1 MNRELIVGFLTDR
14 PDQHQ
19 QFDRKTL
26 HSLCS
31 NLNRD
36 LPILIT
42 KVQGA
47 RRTVDVGLSVTAEEV
62 IIPYEPYRRAG
73 FLLFRPEGAT
83 ESERIKKS
91 LTEAFEKGYE
101 SVIVLSHSMPNLPTG
116 YIEDA
121 LSGLRDAGGIVLG
134 PLINGGFYLIGIT
147 RSVFDSA
154 ASSTVLPELCFSDGG
169 NKNEVIRRI
178 EELLIPLFLLPEWYL
193 VKTAEDLK
201 RVCDEN
207 EDDTEWNARWTQ
219 HSSDE
224 LF

>member
-1 MNRELIVGFLTDR
+1 MNRELIVGFLKDS
-14 PDQHQ
+14 PDQNQ

-26 HSLCS
+26 RSLCS

-47 RRTVDVGLSVTAEEV
+47 RKTVDVGLSVSTEEV
-62 IIPYEPYRRAG
+62 ITPYEPYRRAG
-73 FLLFRPEGAT
+73 FRLFLPDGAT
-83 ESERIKKS
+83 EGERIKKS
-91 LTEAFEKGYE
+91 LAEAFEKGYE
-101 SVIVLSHSMPNLPTG
+101 SVILLSHSMPNLPTG
-116 YIEDA
+116 YIEKA
-121 LSGLRDAGGIVLG
+121 LVRLRDAGGIVLG
-134 PLINGGFYLIGIT
+134 PLVNGGFYLIGIT
-147 RSVFDSA
+147 RSAFYST
-154 ASSTVLPELCFSDGG
+154 ASSTNLPELRFSDGG
-169 NKNEVIRRI
+169 NKNDVIGKI
-178 EELLIPLFLLPEWYL
+178 GKLSIPLFLLPEWYL

-219 HSSDE
+219 NNSNE